1 MHRPRVGVCLVC
13 WTTRGEGG
21 SLRCSMG
28 QVTWEE
34 GGTGAIPGRASH
46 CCSAHMTSQRE
57 IPERRWQLHENGL
70 PCCLCVPRPTGN
82 T

>member
-34 GGTGAIPGRASH
+34 GGTEARGQEP
-46 CCSAHMTSQRE
+46 SQE
-57 IPERRWQLHENGL
+57 GPHTAAQ
-70 PCCLCVPRPTGN
+70 PT
-82 T
+82 